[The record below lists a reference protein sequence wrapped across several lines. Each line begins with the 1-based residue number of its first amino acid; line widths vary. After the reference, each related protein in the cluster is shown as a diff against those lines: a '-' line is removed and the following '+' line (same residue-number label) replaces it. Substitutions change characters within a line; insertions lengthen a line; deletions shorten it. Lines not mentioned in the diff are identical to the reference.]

1 MMLMLMKYNAIMEAK
16 HLRCYNSQA
25 GSDFLWENWSSAY
38 INDKEVL
45 SNP

>member
-1 MMLMLMKYNAIMEAK
+1 MFMLMKCNAIMEAK

-25 GSDFLWENWSSAY
+25 GSDFLRENWSSAC
-38 INDKEVL
+38 INDNEVL